1 MKLKTNGISLHG
13 AARQV
18 SPLDGIFAL
27 LDQHQLTELSNQ
39 RMATIPA
46 SPVIGQN
53 RTSKFCQA
61 KGIIKFTEGK
71 QSGIGGD
78 LGAVE
83 FELQATVFITKTL
96 GHMGNPGSE
105 HHANGKVDVGRT

>member
-1 MKLKTNGISLHG
+1 MAEAVGIIHVLVSGKTTKH
-13 AARQV
+13 R
-18 SPLDGIFAL
+18 
-27 LDQHQLTELSNQ
+27 LTELSNQ

-61 KGIIKFTEGK
+61 EGIIQFTEGK

-83 FELQATVFITKTL
+83 FQLQAAVKFDPNIARFRFTRRFVHFCPENHRHL
-96 GHMGNPGSE
+96 H
-105 HHANGKVDVGRT
+105 